1 MTKKWIAI
9 NLLLLLG
16 AGLLGWQLYV
26 SAKKFKADND
36 IAKIQVSKKRPAP
49 GGLAPSPAGKKYNEG
64 EFGIIPAQNLFAE
77 ARKLDA
83 KTEAPVVVETPA
95 LDVKPIITSVVIAGS
110 SRIAT
115 IIDPSS
121 PNVGGAARRAPTL
134 QPGDTF
140 RGYVVTDIT
149 EDGLVLELGTRR
161 EVIPIHD
168 AAKHPKQGGKTPILA
183 TRVVNFGP
191 GTAGGGAG
199 AAPAI
204 VTSTAAASA
213 RPGASSATPGS
224 GGRATQQ
231 GNPAQQ
237 MGGGRGRG
245 AQEVMQMDVPR
256 TWNQT
261 VDSQG
266 RVVINSPFG
275 AFPVQQTPPT
285 PPIKK

>member
-26 SAKKFKADND
+26 SAKKFNAEND
-36 IAKIQVSKKRPAP
+36 IARIQVSKKKTAS
-49 GGLAPSPAGKKYNEG
+49 GGLPSVPAAKTYNEG

-77 ARKLDA
+77 SRKLEA
-83 KTEAPVVVETPA
+83 KTEAPVVVETPP
-95 LDVKPIITSVVIAGS
+95 LDVKPIITSIVIAGS

-115 IIDPSS
+115 IVDPSS
-121 PNVGGAARRAPTL
+121 PNMGGAVRRAPTL
-134 QPGDTF
+134 QPGDTY

-161 EVIPIHD
+161 EIIPIHD
-168 AAKHPKQGGKTPILA
+168 PAKHPKQGSKTPILA

-191 GTAGGGAG
+191 GTAGSTAG
-199 AAPAI
+199 ASPAI
-204 VTSTAAASA
+204 VTSTAAAST
-213 RPGASSATPGS
+213 RPGASTTPGG

-237 MGGGRGRG
+237 PGGGRGRG
-245 AQEVMQMDVPR
+245 AQGVMQMDVPR

-261 VDSQG
+261 VDSEG
-266 RVVINSPFG
+266 RVIINSPFG

>member
-26 SAKKFKADND
+26 SAKKFNAEND
-36 IAKIQVSKKRPAP
+36 IARIQVSKKKTAS
-49 GGLAPSPAGKKYNEG
+49 GGLPSVPAAKTYNE
-64 EFGIIPAQNLFAE
+64 
-77 ARKLDA
+77 A
-83 KTEAPVVVETPA
+83 KTEAPVVVETPP
-95 LDVKPIITSVVIAGS
+95 LDVKPIITSIVIAGS

-115 IIDPSS
+115 IVDPSS
-121 PNVGGAARRAPTL
+121 PNMGGAVRRAPTL
-134 QPGDTF
+134 QPGDTY

-161 EVIPIHD
+161 EIIPIHD
-168 AAKHPKQGGKTPILA
+168 PAKHPKQGSKTPILA

-191 GTAGGGAG
+191 GTAGSTAG
-199 AAPAI
+199 ASPAI
-204 VTSTAAASA
+204 VTSTAAAST
-213 RPGASSATPGS
+213 RPGASTTPGG

-237 MGGGRGRG
+237 PGGGRGRG
-245 AQEVMQMDVPR
+245 AQGVMQMDVPR

-261 VDSQG
+261 VDSEG
-266 RVVINSPFG
+266 RVIINSPFG